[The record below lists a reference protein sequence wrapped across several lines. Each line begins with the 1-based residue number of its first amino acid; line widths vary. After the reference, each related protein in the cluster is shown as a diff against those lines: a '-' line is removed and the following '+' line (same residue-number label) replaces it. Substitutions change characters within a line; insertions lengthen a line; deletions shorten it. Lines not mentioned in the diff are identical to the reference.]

1 MESKFNIGDRL
12 KLKGTGGNM
21 TVKNIRIVYELE
33 DEIYQWEFNERDL
46 EPVVKPEKHL
56 YFNKYKWI
64 ADRVKTMGADYV
76 AMFTWPD
83 TLHGKL
89 AAGNLAVPEW
99 CDERDE

>member
-64 ADRVKTMGADYV
+64 ADALKRGHGAEYI

-89 AAGNLAVPEW
+89 ATGAVAFADW
-99 CDERDE
+99 CDER